1 MCILYIYVHI
11 YYIEAYVIYEK
22 TCVNCL
28 SIHVSICSVNKTYND
43 CQLFFP
49 KDIYLFL
56 LCCLCLYLYTTL
68 WSILKR
74 LYGVYVVIYIYQTF
88 YIYERSNGQ
97 VINWL
102 DLRNKKKSF
111 GFYRNI

>member
-1 MCILYIYVHI
+1 MYIYI
-11 YYIEAYVIYEK
+11 PTYVYMWKK

-56 LCCLCLYLYTTL
+56 LCCLCLYL

-74 LYGVYVVIYIYQTF
+74 LWCLLLYTQTLVYIL
-88 YIYERSNGQ
+88 NGQ

-102 DLRNKKKSF
+102 DFRNKK
-111 GFYRNI
+111 YRKFWLLNIETLLKF